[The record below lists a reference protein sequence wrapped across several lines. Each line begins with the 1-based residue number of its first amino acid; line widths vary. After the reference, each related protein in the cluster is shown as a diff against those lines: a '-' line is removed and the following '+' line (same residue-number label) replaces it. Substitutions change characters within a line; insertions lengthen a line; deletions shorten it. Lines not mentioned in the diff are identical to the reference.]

1 MFFKESCCYGICCLG
16 GTAVCKFFDPGAK
29 RATVMGYVVMERQVC
44 ISFLDQGPRGL
55 LLWDML
61 SWRDRYVLV
70 FWTRGQEGY
79 CYGICCHG
87 ETGMY

>member
-1 MFFKESCCYGICCLG
+1 
-16 GTAVCKFFDPGAK
+16 VCKFFDPGAK

-70 FWTRGQEGY
+70 FWTRGLRPLDPRFGKKNFSFL
-79 CYGICCHG
+79 IK
-87 ETGMY
+87 